1 MRPYGSKDSDSIQAV
16 KSCVDDF
23 RRGRRPV
30 SGVAGWLSRPEWAGV
45 GVLVAIALVAVPA
58 VWRRFSGRLGR
69 RPPSEVRGHV
79 QFSGRPREAFLE
91 RVWSQRIV
99 NGLERSRQHATEM
112 HLDRACGSG
121 WWRRW

>member
-69 RPPSEVRGHV
+69 RPPSEDRKSTRLNSSHV
-79 QFSGRPREAFLE
+79 ANSYAVFCLKQKT
-91 RVWSQRIV
+91 
-99 NGLERSRQHATEM
+99 SRH
-112 HLDRACGSG
+112 G
-121 WWRRW
+121 